1 MKYQMKFG
9 PDEIR
14 KAKKQLLSIKNRLED
29 IQIVIDNFEEFA
41 QLAKLEQPFV
51 LKMSIVLDELLA
63 NVVRY
68 AFEDDHDHLIYLEF
82 VVTDSSFYMTLED
95 DGVPFDPFNQ
105 PPPDTGKGLEERD
118 IGGLGIHIVKS
129 LMDSYSYERLEN
141 NNVVKLEKHDVV
153 RDN

>member
-9 PDEIR
+9 PEEIR
-14 KAKKQLLSIKNRLED
+14 RAKKQLLSIKNRLED

-82 VVTDSSFYMTLED
+82 VVTDSSFYMTIED

-105 PPPDTGKGLEERD
+105 PPPDTAKGLEERD

-141 NNVVKLEKHDVV
+141 NNVVKLEKHNVV

>member
-9 PDEIR
+9 PEEIR
-14 KAKKQLLSIKNRLED
+14 RAKKQLLSIKNRLED
-29 IQIVIDNFEEFA
+29 IQIVIENFDEFA
-41 QLAKLEQPFV
+41 QLTKLEQAFV
-51 LKMSIVLDELLA
+51 LKMSIVLDELIA
-63 NVVRY
+63 NVIRY

-82 VVTDSSFYMTLED
+82 VVTDNSFFLTIED
-95 DGVPFDPFNQ
+95 DGVQFDPFNQ
-105 PPPDTGKGLEERD
+105 TTPDTNKGLEERE

-129 LMDSYSYERLEN
+129 LMDSYSYERIEN